1 MKKEELRTAIQ
12 EMNTYQFGQKKELTN
27 KLSKVTSYVAKQE
40 VLDFVSQLDKQGEPE
55 ITEEQAWNKISESY
69 PVSSADVKEGL
80 EKFAFSGSINLSNW
94 VKLSKKEINENH
106 LSGKKELLKE
116 IEGHLKETEGENAS
130 GTFDQGY
137 EEGMDYATALIEH
150 HIKEPELPVIP
161 QFVADYIESARR
173 ENATLLG
180 AMDHFLNTK
189 EIKSWMRVNQELFAK
204 AWLSKDGYTIEPEKK
219 YILKNKRGFV
229 SSIQVKQSRNDL
241 TSNIIF
247 NYTPYQQDAYKFS
260 QKEKEFYKD
269 SFYLEEDE
277 VTN

>member
-1 MKKEELRTAIQ
+1 MDFNKKWLREKVESLSSTITNLDSKREYVGISRNTVLNLIDQIDEL
-12 EMNTYQFGQKKELTN
+12 K
-27 KLSKVTSYVAKQE
+27 
-40 VLDFVSQLDKQGEPE
+40 
-55 ITEEQAWNKISESY
+55 ITEEQALNKLAESY
-69 PVSSADVKEGL
+69 PFSAEGINAILQAQIAGYSPVSTM
-80 EKFAFSGSINLSNW
+80 KFIQPN
-94 VKLSKKEINENH
+94 
-106 LSGKKELLKE
+106 
-116 IEGHLKETEGENAS
+116 
-130 GTFDQGY
+130 
-137 EEGMDYATALIEH
+137 
-150 HIKEPELPVIP
+150 EPELPVIP

-180 AMDHFLNTK
+180 AMDYFLNTK

-204 AWLSKDGYTIEPEKK
+204 AWISKDGYTIEPEKK

-269 SFYLEEDE
+269 SFYLEEVE
-277 VTN
+277 VTIK